1 MRDLA
6 AADALEAKPSRGC
19 RPGQPGVPEA
29 FAAPSWRAGLKT
41 MSWEEITAFLF
52 SVFRGNIT
60 GAWLDKALCLAAF
73 SQEVSERESTAME
86 TRSAQGAKS

>member
-41 MSWEEITAFLF
+41 MSSGRNHSVPFLCISGQRNWCLVGQGF
-52 SVFRGNIT
+52 VLGCLQPRG
-60 GAWLDKALCLAAF
+60 
-73 SQEVSERESTAME
+73 E
-86 TRSAQGAKS
+86 